1 MSTHDDS
8 LRPDLMKEVRFK
20 VPLPLVI
27 PLGALVVIAAVA
39 VGFSKVLLAV
49 PKEAATMLAIVAAT
63 NVLGAFAYAAL
74 RPRMQPVT
82 MAELGII
89 VLYPV
94 IIGIAIAQFDAFGG
108 SEHHASATEGHGT
121 ETAAGGEGAAPA
133 GPTGAIA
140 AEGSVFDIDQIVL
153 AAKEPATIEFDNKD
167 PGVPHNVAIYQ
178 DETATEEIFKG
189 DLVTGPDTV
198 TYEFD
203 APKKGE
209 YFFRC
214 DVHPDMDGTV
224 TVE

>member
-1 MSTHDDS
+1 MSTPDDS

-27 PLGALVVIAAVA
+27 PLGALAVIAVVA
-39 VGFSKVLLAV
+39 IGFSKILLAV

-94 IIGIAIAQFDAFGG
+94 IIGIAIAQFDAFG
-108 SEHHASATEGHGT
+108 SEHHAAAAEHGGAAEG
-121 ETAAGGEGAAPA
+121 GGAPA
-133 GPTGAIA
+133 GPTTAIA
-140 AEGSVFDIDQIVL
+140 AEGSKFDLDHML
-153 AAKEPATIEFDNKD
+153 FEAKKPVTLEFDNRD
-167 PGVPHNVAIYQ
+167 AGIDHNVAIYG
-178 DETATEEIFKG
+178 DESAAEELFKG
-189 DLVTGPDTV
+189 DLVTGPDTIA
-198 TYEFD
+198 YEFD
-203 APKKGE
+203 APPKGE
-209 YFFRC
+209 YYFRC

-224 TVE
+224 TSE